1 MLDTFFT
8 LLKYTIRILILLPVV
23 MLIIGYKTDSKL
35 LRELSIK
42 LLIFGI
48 ILSILLTFFDLF
60 YNWKFLF

>member
-1 MLDTFFT
+1 MLDTFFI

-60 YNWKFLF
+60 YN

>member
-1 MLDTFFT
+1 MLDTFFI

-23 MLIIGYKTDSKL
+23 MLIIGYKTDSKF

-60 YNWKFLF
+60 YI